1 MEWALLLPMITQ
13 ISEDMIRGSITR
25 AVQDVFKTMLHH
37 EVVFAGASSSLNA
50 DEGAPPL
57 VVTESIP
64 QVVGTVGFIGEANG
78 LIYLYISDEFAKR
91 LTGEMLGMTPDEV
104 TEGGDEVVNDA
115 IGEITNMT
123 VGGFKNALCDT
134 GFPCKLTIPSILR
147 GSNFS
152 VEPISSATRYIFHFN
167 CAGHRLVTDIL
178 MKIGD

>member
-1 MEWALLLPMITQ
+1 MITQ
-13 ISEDMIRGSITR
+13 ISEELIRASITR

-37 EVVFAGASSSLNA
+37 EVVFAGVSSSA
-50 DEGAPPL
+50 DTANDGPPRVISEGA
-57 VVTESIP
+57 P
-64 QVVGTVGFIGEANG
+64 QVVGTVGFIGEING
-78 LIYLYISDEFAKR
+78 LIYLYLSDDFAQR
-91 LTGEMLGMTPDEV
+91 LTGEMLGMTLP
-104 TEGGDEVVNDA
+104 EVVNGGEEVINDA

-123 VGGFKNALCDT
+123 VGGFKNALCDI
-134 GFPCKLTIPSILR
+134 GYPCKLTIPSILR